1 VKTNTLAAVSAISSV
16 FSMPQDL
23 EVTDFISIVL
33 THLGTGSYYPV
44 IIMDNKV
51 VAIGEPH
58 GLYAKAFTAL
68 KEMVQKMYT
77 NLVKTMPKGAQIISA
92 SEVRPVDFSY
102 VKMNRISP
110 KTARKKLT
118 LNTEEQMVKEGV
130 KELFWL
136 NTEEESIKFLVC
148 ERNNNF
154 EVQLTLCRSAFQLST
169 REMVTVPVTIGYSK
183 KLKSAADAENE
194 ARYWFGCNRMTV
206 VMVSKGIITKDE
218 WCSAVSDQL
227 ELLH

>member
-1 VKTNTLAAVSAISSV
+1 MKTNTLAAVSAISSAL
-16 FSMPQDL
+16 SMPQDL
-23 EVTDFISIVL
+23 EATDFIPIVL
-33 THLGTGSYYPV
+33 VHLGTGSYYPV
-44 IIMDNKV
+44 IITDNKV

-58 GLYAKAFTAL
+58 ELYAKAFAAL

-77 NLVKTMPKGAQIISA
+77 NLIKIMPKDTLIISA
-92 SEVRPVDFSY
+92 PEVRPVDFSY

-136 NTEEESIKFLVC
+136 NTGDKSIKFLVC

-169 REMVTVPVTIGYSK
+169 RKMVMVPVTVGYSK

-194 ARYWFGCNRMTV
+194 ARYWFGCSKLTV
-206 VMVSKGIITKDE
+206 VMIRKGAITKEE
-218 WCSAVSDQL
+218 WCSDSSDQL
-227 ELLH
+227 EVLH